1 MDFAL
6 KFLVYF
12 MSKVFGM
19 VIYAKLVTE
28 GHLMNYQTLLLVLA
42 ITFFSANAIAGNER
56 AEYCQK
62 IAFGSHSREEIRDD
76 PRAIAPIWHR
86 H

>member
-1 MDFAL
+1 
-6 KFLVYF
+6 
-12 MSKVFGM
+12 
-19 VIYAKLVTE
+19 
-28 GHLMNYQTLLLVLA
+28 MNYQTLLLVLA

-76 PRAIAPIWHR
+76 PKLMGEVTDKFISCIINYTIAHSEYE
-86 H
+86 